1 MKYFA
6 QVRPRITWGAAS
18 ALLMLCL
25 TLAPLM
31 TPTTVA
37 QDDATAL
44 LTAAAET
51 MADVQSFHF
60 EVSTPR
66 GETQFAESLTLLE
79 LSGDVQRPDRFQ
91 ATALV
96 DAAIAR
102 LELNVIG
109 IGTTIWVTDPLAS
122 EPSYIELGGGG
133 MFDSGG
139 GEGPSFLDMVNPDRM
154 LLAAV
159 GAVENPTIAGQDTI
173 DGVTTTRINGTTALE
188 ALTGRDM
195 SGTPMAGM
203 TLSGEPLQVAI
214 WIDEANVVR
223 QLDIYGPLLSTEAPN
238 TVRRLKLSAINEPID
253 IQPPENVSDLS
264 DMNLGPRD

>member
-6 QVRPRITWGAAS
+6 QVRPRITWVVAS
-18 ALLMLCL
+18 ALLISCL
-25 TLAPLM
+25 TLTPLM
-31 TPTTVA
+31 TSSTAA
-37 QDDATAL
+37 QEDAAAL
-44 LTAAAET
+44 LSAAAET

-60 EVSTPR
+60 EVTTPR

-102 LELNVIG
+102 LELQVIG

-122 EPSYIELGGGG
+122 EQSFVELGVGG
-133 MFDSGG
+133 MFDGDSGG
-139 GEGPSFLDMVNPDRM
+139 GPSFLDMVNPDRM

-173 DGVTTTRINGTTALE
+173 DGVTTTRINGTTALD
-188 ALTGRDM
+188 ALTGRDL

-203 TLSGEPLQVAI
+203 TLSGEPLQVAV
-214 WIDEANVVR
+214 WIDESNLVR
-223 QLDIYGPLLSTEAPN
+223 QLDIYGPMLSTEAPN
-238 TVRRLKLSAINEPID
+238 TVRRLKLTAINEPID

-264 DMNLGPRD
+264 DMNFGPLD